1 MAVGPLL
8 PEDVMFRL
16 TEGLLAGIL
25 CVAAAVLP
33 AAAQSGGAGQ
43 GRAPWLV
50 STAWVQDHLGDA
62 DLVVLQ
68 VAATRREYRQGH
80 VPGARFVW
88 AQSYAPST
96 PDGSYDLP
104 TLEQAASL
112 FRELGLRPDSRIV
125 LVYAGTSVQQTA
137 RALLTLEQFGLEG
150 RASIMNGG
158 FDAWKAEGRPVSS
171 DTPGSAP
178 GTATPRAAGAFVA
191 DAAYVQARLGQ
202 PGTAVVD
209 AREARFYRGEGG
221 GQPRP
226 GHIPGAVNV
235 PYVSLLDGAR
245 IKDEAAL
252 REIFTAA
259 GVTPGA
265 RVVAYC
271 HIGQQASLVW
281 LAARILG
288 HDARLYDGSFEDW
301 SGRDD
306 LPVVN
311 PAVEKKTP

>member
-1 MAVGPLL
+1 M
-8 PEDVMFRL
+8 PEMKRCLRGALVC
-16 TEGLLAGIL
+16 LLACTGW
-25 CVAAAVLP
+25 A
-33 AAAQSGGAGQ
+33 GAEPRPQ
-43 GRAPWLV
+43 GPPSREPWLV
-50 STAWVQDHLGDA
+50 TTSWLQEHLGDP

-80 VPGARFVW
+80 LPGARFVW

-104 TLEQAASL
+104 TTEQAAAL
-112 FRELGLRPDSRIV
+112 FKDLGLRPDSRIV
-125 LVYAGTSVQQTA
+125 LVYAGASVQQTT
-137 RALLTLEQFGLEG
+137 RALLTLEQFGLG
-150 RASIMNGG
+150 RRASILNGG
-158 FDAWKAEGRPVSS
+158 FDAWKAEGRPVAA
-171 DTPGSAP
+171 DMPQFAP
-178 GTATPRAAGAFVA
+178 GTARPTEGGRFIA
-191 DAAYVQARLGQ
+191 DAGYVQARLDQ
-202 PGTAVVD
+202 QATTIVD
-209 AREARFYRGEGG
+209 AREARFYKGEGG

-235 PYVSLLDGAR
+235 PFVSLLDGGR

-252 REIFTAA
+252 REIFTSA
-259 GVTPGA
+259 GVKPGTE
-265 RVVAYC
+265 VVSYC

-288 HDARLYDGSFEDW
+288 HEARLYDGSFEDW

-311 PAVEKKTP
+311 PSAIAK

>member
-1 MAVGPLL
+1 MR
-8 PEDVMFRL
+8 RL
-16 TEGLLAGIL
+16 AAGTCGAML
-25 CVAAAVLP
+25 CFVLTAIGAQAQTP
-33 AAAQSGGAGQ
+33 AATPS
-43 GRAPWLV
+43 REPWLV
-50 STAWVQDHLGDA
+50 TTAWLQEHLGDP

-68 VAATRREYRQGH
+68 IAATRREYRLGH
-80 VPGARFVW
+80 VPGARFLW

-104 TLEQAASL
+104 TFEQAAAL
-112 FRELGLRPDSRIV
+112 AAELGLRTDSRIV
-125 LVYAGTSVQQTA
+125 IVYSGLQVQQTA
-137 RALLTLEQFGLEG
+137 RALLTLEQYGLG
-150 RASIMNGG
+150 RRASILNGG
-158 FDAWKAEGRPVSS
+158 FDVWKAEGRPVSTE
-171 DTPGSAP
+171 TPQFAA
-178 GTATPRAAGAFVA
+178 GTARPTTGGRFVT
-191 DAAYVQARLGQ
+191 DAAYVQGRLNQ
-202 PGTAVVD
+202 PATTIVD

-235 PYVSLLDGAR
+235 PFVSLLDGSR

-252 REIFTAA
+252 REVFTAA
-259 GVTPGA
+259 GVKPGTE
-265 RVVAYC
+265 VVSYC

-311 PAVEKKTP
+311 PSATVKQP